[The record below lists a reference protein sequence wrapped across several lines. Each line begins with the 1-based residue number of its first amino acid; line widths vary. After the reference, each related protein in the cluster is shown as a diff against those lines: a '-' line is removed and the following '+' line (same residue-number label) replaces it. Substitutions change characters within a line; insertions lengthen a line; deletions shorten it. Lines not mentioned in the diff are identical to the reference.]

1 LEWRLKEGGRK
12 KTRVP
17 AETPKH
23 KETETQRRRQDKT
36 ETEKMKNRRS
46 RKRKTRE
53 TRSRTQTTAFSEKN
67 VFGTCMNCLIQESS
81 SFTGNMNAG
90 TFATRAKNNSGQAN
104 RLLKF
109 VDKSELVKESA
120 GVKVSG
126 RAHFCRIILH

>member
-1 LEWRLKEGGRK
+1 
-12 KTRVP
+12 
-17 AETPKH
+17 
-23 KETETQRRRQDKT
+23 
-36 ETEKMKNRRS
+36 MKNRRS

-120 GVKVSG
+120 DVKVSG